1 MRRWLYWEYMVVD
14 VYAFMAN
21 CTQCTRNRVGK
32 RRMTDNLKTFP
43 PTEPLTDLCL

>member
-32 RRMTDNLKTFP
+32 RRKTDNLKTFP